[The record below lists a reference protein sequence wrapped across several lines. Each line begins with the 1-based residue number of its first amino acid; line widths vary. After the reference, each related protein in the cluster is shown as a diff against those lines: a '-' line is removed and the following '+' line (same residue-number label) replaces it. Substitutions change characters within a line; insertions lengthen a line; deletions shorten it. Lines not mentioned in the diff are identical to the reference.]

1 VGLAVVRSLGGPRR
15 LRSAQDVEDFEQE
28 LVDQFLL
35 ACVGAGLA
43 DTTVSDDRAVIFELA
58 RFLGRPL
65 WTAEPADVDRFLA
78 QQRRLGRARTTIVGK
93 VAAIAKFYDFLVVRY
108 QGDIHALTGYV
119 VAQPVDEFNR
129 PTTTVHGAGR
139 VPPSIAE
146 VELLFGE
153 WRADLPHQ
161 RKCLTAARD
170 YFAASL
176 WRRAG
181 LRINETVMLDVR
193 DWRADLGEFGKLH
206 VRFGK
211 GSRGRGAKTRLT
223 PAINDVDALVRWWLT
238 DVRHQFGDDW
248 QAPGA
253 PMLPSERRDPH
264 TGLCGRVGDAL
275 RSGLAAAVRRWLP
288 DWTGRLSPHG
298 LRHFCASS
306 LYAQRMDLKA
316 IQELL
321 GHEWLSTTTSYI
333 HVHDGHVERAWA
345 QANQRVAARLGINGA
360 SR

>member
-1 VGLAVVRSLGGPRR
+1 MGLAVVRSLGGPRR

-43 DTTVSDDRAVIFELA
+43 DSTVSDDRAVIFELA
-58 RFLGRPL
+58 RFLCRPL

-93 VAAIAKFYDFLVVRY
+93 VAAIAKFYDFLVLRY

-161 RKCLTAARD
+161 RKYLIAARD

-193 DWRADLGEFGKLH
+193 DWRGDLGEFGKLH

-223 PAINDVDALVRWWLT
+223 PAINDVDVLVRWWLT
-238 DVRHQFGDDW
+238 DVRHQFGDD
-248 QAPGA
+248 
-253 PMLPSERRDPH
+253 
-264 TGLCGRVGDAL
+264 
-275 RSGLAAAVRRWLP
+275 
-288 DWTGRLSPHG
+288 
-298 LRHFCASS
+298 
-306 LYAQRMDLKA
+306 
-316 IQELL
+316 
-321 GHEWLSTTTSYI
+321 
-333 HVHDGHVERAWA
+333 
-345 QANQRVAARLGINGA
+345 
-360 SR
+360 